1 MQLELIPGRDATIGD
16 IVANTIGSAVG
27 WVIGRRRPWQRAK
40 AFGLR
45 SSAAVTAVTCGALLA
60 GLFLL
65 RPMLPSPP
73 YYLLWT
79 PKYENQEQYLG
90 RVLST
95 SLGPLDWPEDSLSM
109 EPGATVQGLLETGPF
124 ENRFL
129 AGRPP
134 YYVAPIVTVPHHSER
149 WRRTAFLADRAA
161 PRCVPD
167 RRHWC
172 QAGSLNAR
180 NRTAR
185 SPHSR
190 QSSCRRSGARCRES
204 K

>member
-1 MQLELIPGRDATIGD
+1 MTLLPTYGTPGDTRYCLLCGERGLADFISNVVLFGPFGAALALRGATLRQGVTAGILFTGGIELMQLELIPGRDATIGD

-65 RPMLPSPP
+65 RPMLPPPP

-79 PKYENQEQYLG
+79 PKCENQEQYLG

-124 ENRFL
+124 EN
-129 AGRPP
+129 
-134 YYVAPIVTVPHHSER
+134 
-149 WRRTAFLADRAA
+149 
-161 PRCVPD
+161 
-167 RRHWC
+167 
-172 QAGSLNAR
+172 
-180 NRTAR
+180 
-185 SPHSR
+185 
-190 QSSCRRSGARCRES
+190 
-204 K
+204 